1 MFLDNL
7 FSTPPDPTDDFWFK
21 PISFLS
27 KSGKP
32 VSPETAIRLTAVWSS
47 VRILTETIGSVPTI
61 LYRRLADD
69 GREPARKLHVFKLL
83 SKRPNPWQTA
93 LEFKEMMQFHVS
105 LRGNAYAEIIDGPS
119 GPFDK
124 LIPHHPDLIE
134 PRFLDDFT
142 VEYEIRSVEGRP
154 QRVIKMENM
163 LHLRGPMSRDGLKG
177 LSPIDEE
184 REAVGF
190 AMAAEEYGARFFRN
204 AARPPGVIEAGGT
217 FKNKEAANEFRRSWQ
232 ESQTGVNLHKTAVLP
247 PGMTYK
253 TIGLTNDQ
261 AQFLE
266 TRSYSAKDIARIF
279 RIPPHMINEM
289 GEATF
294 SNIEQQSLEFVM
306 NTMSPWFERW
316 EQALERALLPDT
328 DELFVE
334 FFVDRLLRGDIKTR
348 HAAYRQALGGAAWAT
363 VNEIRVKENMSR
375 RPDGD
380 ELPKPLNMQMGG
392 GGEGEGEDR
401 EDRDQAISELA
412 ETEIQA
418 VNSAAHGKEIGSF
431 SKWVRRFYGRHVGE
445 VAAALD
451 VTWSVAQAYCE
462 QCADELKA
470 AENMS
475 HVHETLNSWEQHKET
490 MLRALV

>member
-1 MFLDNL
+1 MFLDSL
-7 FSTPPDPTDDFWFK
+7 FASTPPDPTDDFWFK
-21 PISFLS
+21 PIAHLS

-32 VSPETAIRLTAVWSS
+32 VSPETAIRLTAVWSC
-47 VRILTETIGSVPTI
+47 VRILTETIGSVPMIT
-61 LYRRLADD
+61 YRRLADD
-69 GREPARKLHVFKLL
+69 GREPAKDLPIFRLL
-83 SKRPNPWQTA
+83 AKRPNPWQTA

-124 LIPHHPDLIE
+124 LIPLHPDLIE
-134 PRFLDDFT
+134 PKFLSDFT
-142 VEYEIRSVEGRP
+142 VEYEVRSIDGGKTRTIP
-154 QRVIKMENM
+154 MQNM

-190 AMAAEEYGARFFRN
+190 AMATEEYGSRFFRN
-204 AARPPGVIEAGGT
+204 MARPPGVIEAGGT
-217 FKNKEAANEFRRSWQ
+217 FKSQEAANEFRRRWQ

-253 TIGLTNDQ
+253 SIGLSNDQ

-266 TRSYSAKDIARIF
+266 TRSFSVKDIARIF

-294 SNIEQQSLEFVM
+294 SNIEQQALDFVM
-306 NTMSPWFERW
+306 KTMSPWFERW
-316 EQALERALLPDT
+316 EQAIERALLPDT

-348 HAAYRQALGGAAWAT
+348 FGAYRQALGGAPFMT

-375 RPDGD
+375 LPDGD
-380 ELPKPLNMQMGG
+380 ELPKPLNMKMGG
-392 GGEGEGEDR
+392 DGEDR
-401 EDRDQAISELA
+401 EDRDQAIAEFAKSEIEA
-412 ETEIQA
+412 VQA
-418 VNSAAHGKEIGSF
+418 AASAKEIGAF
-431 SKWVRRFYGRHVGE
+431 MKWARRFYGKHVGQ
-445 VAAALD
+445 VVQSLD
-451 VTWSVAQAYCE
+451 VAWSAAQAYCDR
-462 QCADELKA
+462 CIDELKA
-470 AENMS
+470 AENMTQVS
-475 HVHETLNSWEQHKET
+475 ETLNSWELHKET
-490 MLRALV
+490 MLRQML